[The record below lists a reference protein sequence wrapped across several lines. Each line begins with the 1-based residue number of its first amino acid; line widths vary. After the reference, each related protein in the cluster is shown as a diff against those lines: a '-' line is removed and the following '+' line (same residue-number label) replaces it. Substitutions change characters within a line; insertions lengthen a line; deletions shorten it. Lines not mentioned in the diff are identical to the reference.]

1 MLFKN
6 LYHYGLAIP
15 EIHFIDTMD
24 LLRSKKLECG
34 LGLKESCQ
42 YFNIV
47 LEQHHKALMD
57 TKAAHDLFKV
67 LAKDIKDLPLFI
79 HRYTPGERCIGYDR
93 QLFRNN
99 KNYTREQST
108 KPASQST
115 RKVQE
120 MKGLLSSIT
129 YDKRI
134 DDKELY
140 RLRDWI
146 LSHDGLA
153 GNYPFDAM
161 LKTVT
166 KIMADG
172 KMDGVEEKEL
182 LDLIDTF
189 LNPTAGPV
197 KKPDDG
203 FSFHQQVVC
212 LTGDFYYGS
221 KNEVKE
227 TIERQGGITANNVDN
242 STTMVLVGALGSK
255 RWSYGNYGSKVKKA
269 MDLKAKGREIA
280 IISENDI
287 RLGDDN

>member
-1 MLFKN
+1 
-6 LYHYGLAIP
+6 
-15 EIHFIDTMD
+15 
-24 LLRSKKLECG
+24 
-34 LGLKESCQ
+34 
-42 YFNIV
+42 
-47 LEQHHKALMD
+47 
-57 TKAAHDLFKV
+57 
-67 LAKDIKDLPLFI
+67 
-79 HRYTPGERCIGYDR
+79 
-93 QLFRNN
+93 
-99 KNYTREQST
+99 
-108 KPASQST
+108 
-115 RKVQE
+115 
-120 MKGLLSSIT
+120 
-129 YDKRI
+129 
-134 DDKELY
+134 
-140 RLRDWI
+140 
-146 LSHDGLA
+146 
-153 GNYPFDAM
+153 M

-203 FSFHQQVVC
+203 FSFRQQVVC

-221 KNEVKE
+221 KNEVKV